1 MPLAGNWFV
10 QVGTANGKDVGQ
22 IIFRYFVGQGYWKI
36 TNLGD
41 SWGDQSDSFHEKVN
55 LTGNDQVQEQVSI
68 KSTTNIAD
76 NNWHHVAIT
85 REGNSFKI
93 YVDGINVTSGPK
105 QTYDGDVRGF
115 VFRSETETEKNNGGV
130 KGTGLINIG
139 NDRSITYVNSTT
151 PVHTSFNG
159 YLDHIHVIR
168 KCKYTSNFNSIS
180 HPGGGTGVNPTR
192 ITDLIDN
199 EVETVFLLNGDGQP
213 NNSTFIEDYNPSLVT
228 AAEFFDYNEN
238 EDNAHLQWT
247 DNPAW
252 IFYDLITN
260 RRYGLGKYGVSSDFV
275 NKSLNSTC
283 GLDNSSLLRYEVIS
297 VMLERKSEE

>member
-1 MPLAGNWFV
+1 MSSGEGNPPATGFNKSDGEIEADHPQEYETKRKAGLVRNENNHAIEPEFNLPLAGNWFV

-36 TNLGD
+36 SNDGD
-41 SWGDQSDSFHEKVN
+41 AWGDQSDSFHEKVN

-76 NNWHHVAIT
+76 DNWHHVAIT
-85 REGNSFKI
+85 REANSLKI

-105 QTYDGDVRGF
+105 QTYHGDVRGF

-159 YLDHIHVIR
+159 YLDHVHVIR
-168 KCKYTSNFNSIS
+168 
-180 HPGGGTGVNPTR
+180 
-192 ITDLIDN
+192 
-199 EVETVFLLNGDGQP
+199 
-213 NNSTFIEDYNPSLVT
+213 
-228 AAEFFDYNEN
+228 
-238 EDNAHLQWT
+238 
-247 DNPAW
+247 
-252 IFYDLITN
+252 
-260 RRYGLGKYGVSSDFV
+260 
-275 NKSLNSTC
+275 
-283 GLDNSSLLRYEVIS
+283 
-297 VMLERKSEE
+297 